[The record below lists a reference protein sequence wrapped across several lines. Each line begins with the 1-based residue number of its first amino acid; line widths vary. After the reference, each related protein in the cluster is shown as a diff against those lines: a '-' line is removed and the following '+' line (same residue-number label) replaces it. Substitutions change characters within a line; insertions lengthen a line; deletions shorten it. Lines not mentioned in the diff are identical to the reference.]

1 MLAAL
6 DVAFNSR
13 GGSKGPGS
21 VTVKEKE
28 KLLIIC

>member
-13 GGSKGPGS
+13 GGSRGPGS
-21 VTVKEKE
+21 VKVKKRKE
-28 KLLIIC
+28 NY